1 MKLKAYLKAF
11 TFSSLIVLLL
21 LPSSAF
27 TAGNIH
33 FGSLEV
39 HPSFG
44 ITYRHDDNIYLN
56 DGTNNPEVDD
66 NIMIYSPAIE
76 LKNKQEDKLLLLKY
90 KADIY
95 RYSDIT
101 KEDKTDNRLTALFDT
116 KFASGLIFMLGGD
129 YVDTAD
135 PATSEGTTL
144 DERTQNTLAAH
155 MGYQVLDRLAVIAKY
170 RGINHDYDKAALDN
184 QDRDETTVGVE
195 MRIDLLPKTSFFFE
209 YESESIE
216 YDKAIVRDSDTDR
229 VLAGIKGQVTPKV
242 KAKVALGYDKRDYES
257 AANEDFSTVVID
269 LKVTQEFSELAKLS
283 IAGQRNNVES
293 FYTLAGV
300 ESNFYTE
307 SKLSISFDQKINHKV
322 SANLKGYFGSNEYNN
337 TTRKDDL
344 IGYSLD
350 VNYDIQPWLTASV
363 GYAYKE
369 RDSNVI
375 VTNVNVE
382 DYEDTQFF
390 VRLKAWL

>member
-11 TFSSLIVLLL
+11 TFSSLIVLFL

-44 ITYRHDDNIYLN
+44 ITYRHDDNVYLN
-56 DGTNNPEVDD
+56 DGTNIKEVDD
-66 NIMIYSPAIE
+66 NIMIYSPALE
-76 LKNKQEDKLLLLKY
+76 LKNKQEDKLFLLKY

-155 MGYQVLDRLAVIAKY
+155 LGYQVLDRLALIAKY
-170 RGINHDYDKAALDN
+170 KGINHDYDKALLDN
-184 QDRDETTVGVE
+184 QDRDETTVGAE
-195 MRIDLLPKTSFFFE
+195 LRIDLLPKTSFFFE